1 MSSSRPVSVANMRSL
16 PSLGLGAQDTQ
27 LAGTESQD
35 VADSSGSPGYGSP
48 RSLHTP
54 LPEFTGGVLAPP
66 RPMPSISNMTSNR
79 DSAVPSSI
87 GNSQVLL
94 GGQPNDS
101 DAEKDERS
109 QSEKPT
115 RLSLFKRPM
124 FLLAALVALVVL
136 ILVIVLPVYFTVIK
150 KKGTPTP
157 NSSATT
163 TPGKGPGSG
172 PSTPTVAISGGDG
185 SIVTTDTGN
194 TFTYVN
200 KFGGFCE

>member
-1 MSSSRPVSVANMRSL
+1 MSSSRPVSVANMRSPPL
-16 PSLGLGAQDTQ
+16 LGLGAQDTQ
-27 LAGTESQD
+27 PAGTESQD
-35 VADSSGSPGYGSP
+35 VIDSSGSPGYGSP
-48 RSLHTP
+48 RNLHTP

-79 DSAVPSSI
+79 DSTVPSSI

-101 DAEKDERS
+101 DAEKDEHS

-124 FLLAALVALVVL
+124 FLFATLVALVVL
-136 ILVIVLPVYFTVIK
+136 ILVVILPVYFTVIK

-157 NSSATT
+157 NSSAT

-194 TFTYVN
+194 TFTYAN